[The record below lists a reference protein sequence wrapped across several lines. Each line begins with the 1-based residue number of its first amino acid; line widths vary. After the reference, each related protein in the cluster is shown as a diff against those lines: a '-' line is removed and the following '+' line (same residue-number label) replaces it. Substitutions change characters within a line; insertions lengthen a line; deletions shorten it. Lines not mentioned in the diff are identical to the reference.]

1 MEQEKGKQHKLMCN
15 SDAWFRQEFGVHQ
28 PQCGFPW

>member
-1 MEQEKGKQHKLMCN
+1 MEQEKGKQHRLMCN
-15 SDAWFRQEFGVHQ
+15 SDAWFGQEFPAHQ